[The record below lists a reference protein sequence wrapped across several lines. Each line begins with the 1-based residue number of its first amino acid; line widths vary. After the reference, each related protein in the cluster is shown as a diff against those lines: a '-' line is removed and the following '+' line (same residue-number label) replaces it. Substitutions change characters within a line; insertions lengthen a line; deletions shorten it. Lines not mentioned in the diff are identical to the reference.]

1 MKGRRIKAVT
11 PWGRAQRTWLCAGS
25 PAAILLVQGISN
37 RGGAGV
43 NWRCLHRKPTRMEQR
58 IPGVPLETQQKPSRW
73 KSPTHSSLSYGENAK
88 RDVSYMDLSKSNDAV
103 AEACLRPS
111 SALGLTSS
119 HALSS
124 PDGMQRKPFSRQTN
138 MLCELHSFDQNINA
152 IETHPSRRYTNSE
165 GNHFSL

>member
-1 MKGRRIKAVT
+1 
-11 PWGRAQRTWLCAGS
+11 
-25 PAAILLVQGISN
+25 
-37 RGGAGV
+37 
-43 NWRCLHRKPTRMEQR
+43 
-58 IPGVPLETQQKPSRW
+58 
-73 KSPTHSSLSYGENAK
+73 
-88 RDVSYMDLSKSNDAV
+88 MDLSKSNDAV